1 MIDASRKSDT
11 GKETEVVGVTIN
23 KLNEFLCISTK
34 VDIVVEL
41 IRHGTLMSDDI
52 LLILN
57 SENSLAKET
66 TFETFV
72 SIPVYKYEYF
82 VSLEMR
88 VNVLLDML
96 ENNNYVSTDEML
108 RTLGTELAIEE
119 ADRREKK
126 MGVVRNARFDDKQ

>member
-1 MIDASRKSDT
+1 MIDASRKSNV

-57 SENSLAKET
+57 SESSLAKET
-66 TFETFV
+66 TFETFA

-82 VSLEMR
+82 VGLEMR

-96 ENNNYVSTDEML
+96 ENNNYVSTDEIL

-119 ADRREKK
+119 ADRREKEK
-126 MGVVRNARFDDKQ
+126 NERFNNKQ

>member
-1 MIDASRKSDT
+1 ME
-11 GKETEVVGVTIN
+11 KETEIVGVTIN

-41 IRHGTLMSDDI
+41 ICHGTLMSDDI

-96 ENNNYVSTDEML
+96 ENNNYVSTDEIL

-119 ADRREKK
+119 ADRREKEK
-126 MGVVRNARFDDKQ
+126 NERLNNK

>member
-1 MIDASRKSDT
+1 MIDASRKSDVE
-11 GKETEVVGVTIN
+11 KETEIVGVTIN

-41 IRHGTLMSDDI
+41 ICHGTLMSDDI

-96 ENNNYVSTDEML
+96 ENNNYVSTDEIL

-119 ADRREKK
+119 ADRREKEK
-126 MGVVRNARFDDKQ
+126 NERFNNK

>member
-1 MIDASRKSDT
+1 MIDASRKSDVE
-11 GKETEVVGVTIN
+11 KETEIVGVTIN

-41 IRHGTLMSDDI
+41 IRHGTLISDDI

-96 ENNNYVSTDEML
+96 ENNNYVSTDKIL

-119 ADRREKK
+119 ADRQEKEI
-126 MGVVRNARFDDKQ
+126 NERFNNKQ

>member
-1 MIDASRKSDT
+1 ME
-11 GKETEVVGVTIN
+11 KETEIVGVTIN

-41 IRHGTLMSDDI
+41 ICHGTLMSDDI

-57 SENSLAKET
+57 SESSLAKET

-96 ENNNYVSTDEML
+96 ENNNYVSTEEIL

-119 ADRREKK
+119 ADRREKEK
-126 MGVVRNARFDDKQ
+126 NERFNDK

>member
-1 MIDASRKSDT
+1 ME
-11 GKETEVVGVTIN
+11 KETEIVGVTIN

-41 IRHGTLMSDDI
+41 ICHGTLMSDDI

-57 SENSLAKET
+57 SESSLAKET

-96 ENNNYVSTDEML
+96 ENNNYVSTDEIL

-119 ADRREKK
+119 ADRREKEK
-126 MGVVRNARFDDKQ
+126 NERFNNK

>member
-1 MIDASRKSDT
+1 MINASRKSDVE
-11 GKETEVVGVTIN
+11 KETEIVGVTIN
-23 KLNEFLCISTK
+23 KLNKFLCISTK

-96 ENNNYVSTDEML
+96 ENNNYVSTDEIL

-119 ADRREKK
+119 AERREKEK
-126 MGVVRNARFDDKQ
+126 NERLNNK

>member
-1 MIDASRKSDT
+1 MINASRKSDVE
-11 GKETEVVGVTIN
+11 KETEIVGVTIN

-41 IRHGTLMSDDI
+41 ICHGTLMSDDI

-57 SENSLAKET
+57 SESSLAKET

-96 ENNNYVSTDEML
+96 ENNNYVSTDEIL

-119 ADRREKK
+119 ADRREKEK
-126 MGVVRNARFDDKQ
+126 NERLNNNGN

>member
-1 MIDASRKSDT
+1 MIDARIKSNV
-11 GKETEVVGVTIN
+11 GKETEVIGVTIN

-57 SENSLAKET
+57 SESSLANET
-66 TFETFV
+66 TFETFA
-72 SIPVYKYEYF
+72 SILAYKYEYF
-82 VSLEMR
+82 VGLEMR

-96 ENNNYVSTDEML
+96 ENNNYVSTDEIL

-119 ADRREKK
+119 ADKIAREMEK
-126 MGVVRNARFDDKQ
+126 MRERFNNK

>member
-1 MIDASRKSDT
+1 MINASRKSDVE
-11 GKETEVVGVTIN
+11 KETDIVGVTIN

-41 IRHGTLMSDDI
+41 ICHGTLMSDDI

-57 SENSLAKET
+57 SESSLAKET

-96 ENNNYVSTDEML
+96 ENNNYVSTDEIL

-119 ADRREKK
+119 ADRREKEK
-126 MGVVRNARFDDKQ
+126 NERFNNK

>member
-1 MIDASRKSDT
+1 MINASRKSDVE
-11 GKETEVVGVTIN
+11 KETEIVGVTIN

-41 IRHGTLMSDDI
+41 ICHGTLMSDDI

-96 ENNNYVSTDEML
+96 ENNNYVSTDEIL

-119 ADRREKK
+119 ADRREKEK
-126 MGVVRNARFDDKQ
+126 NERFNNK

>member
-1 MIDASRKSDT
+1 MINASRKSDA
-11 GKETEVVGVTIN
+11 GKETEIVGVTIN

-72 SIPVYKYEYF
+72 SIPVYKYEYC

-96 ENNNYVSTDEML
+96 ENNNYVSTDEIL

-119 ADRREKK
+119 ADRQEKEI
-126 MGVVRNARFDDKQ
+126 NERFNNK

>member
-1 MIDASRKSDT
+1 MIDARIKSDA
-11 GKETEVVGVTIN
+11 GKETEVIGVTIN

-57 SENSLAKET
+57 SESSLAKET
-66 TFETFV
+66 TFETFA
-72 SIPVYKYEYF
+72 SIPAYKYGYF
-82 VSLEMR
+82 VGLEMR

-96 ENNNYVSTDEML
+96 ENNNYVSTDEIL

-119 ADRREKK
+119 ADRWEKEK
-126 MGVVRNARFDDKQ
+126 NERFNNK

>member
-1 MIDASRKSDT
+1 MIDASRKSDA

-23 KLNEFLCISTK
+23 KLNEFICISTK

-57 SENSLAKET
+57 SESSLSKET

-72 SIPVYKYEYF
+72 SIPIYKYEYF
-82 VSLEMR
+82 VGLEMR
-88 VNVLLDML
+88 VNALLNML
-96 ENNNYVSTDEML
+96 ENNNYVSTDEIL

-119 ADRREKK
+119 ADRWEKK
-126 MGVVRNARFDDKQ
+126 KNERLNNK

>member
-1 MIDASRKSDT
+1 ME
-11 GKETEVVGVTIN
+11 KETEIVGVTIN

-41 IRHGTLMSDDI
+41 ICHGTLMSDDI

-57 SENSLAKET
+57 SESSLAKET

-96 ENNNYVSTDEML
+96 ENNNYVSTDEIL

-119 ADRREKK
+119 ADRREKEK
-126 MGVVRNARFDDKQ
+126 NERLNNK

>member
-1 MIDASRKSDT
+1 MINASRKSDVE
-11 GKETEVVGVTIN
+11 KETEIVGVTIN

-41 IRHGTLMSDDI
+41 ICHGTLMSDDI

-57 SENSLAKET
+57 SESSLAKET

-96 ENNNYVSTDEML
+96 ENNNYVSTDEIL

-119 ADRREKK
+119 ADRREKEK
-126 MGVVRNARFDDKQ
+126 NERLNNK

>member
-1 MIDASRKSDT
+1 MINASRKSDVE
-11 GKETEVVGVTIN
+11 KPTENVKVPFDEY
-23 KLNEFLCISTK
+23 NELSSISTK

-57 SENSLAKET
+57 SESSLAKET

-96 ENNNYVSTDEML
+96 ENNNYVSTEEIL
-108 RTLGTELAIEE
+108 RILGTELAIEE
-119 ADRREKK
+119 ADKWEKEK
-126 MGVVRNARFDDKQ
+126 NERLNNK

>member
-1 MIDASRKSDT
+1 MIDASRKSDA
-11 GKETEVVGVTIN
+11 GKETEIVGVTIN

-96 ENNNYVSTDEML
+96 ENNNYVSTDEIL

-119 ADRREKK
+119 ADRREKEK
-126 MGVVRNARFDDKQ
+126 NERFNNK

>member
-1 MIDASRKSDT
+1 MINASRKSDVE
-11 GKETEVVGVTIN
+11 KETEIVGVTIN

-41 IRHGTLMSDDI
+41 ICHGTLMSDDI

-57 SENSLAKET
+57 SESSLAKET

-96 ENNNYVSTDEML
+96 ENNNYVSTDEIL

-119 ADRREKK
+119 ADRREKEK
-126 MGVVRNARFDDKQ
+126 NERFNNK

>member
-1 MIDASRKSDT
+1 ME
-11 GKETEVVGVTIN
+11 KETEIVGVTIN
-23 KLNEFLCISTK
+23 NLNEFLCISTK

-41 IRHGTLMSDDI
+41 ICHGTLMSDDI

-96 ENNNYVSTDEML
+96 ENNNYVSTDEIL

-119 ADRREKK
+119 ADRREKEK
-126 MGVVRNARFDDKQ
+126 NERLNNK

>member
-1 MIDASRKSDT
+1 MINASRKSDVE
-11 GKETEVVGVTIN
+11 KETEIVGVTIN

-96 ENNNYVSTDEML
+96 ENNNYVSTDEIL

-119 ADRREKK
+119 ADRQEKEI
-126 MGVVRNARFDDKQ
+126 NERFNNK

>member
-1 MIDASRKSDT
+1 MINASRKSDVE
-11 GKETEVVGVTIN
+11 KETEIVGVTIN

-88 VNVLLDML
+88 INVLLDML
-96 ENNNYVSTDEML
+96 ENNNYVSTDEIL

-119 ADRREKK
+119 ADRWEKEK
-126 MGVVRNARFDDKQ
+126 NERLNNK

>member
-1 MIDASRKSDT
+1 ME
-11 GKETEVVGVTIN
+11 KETEIVGVTIN

-41 IRHGTLMSDDI
+41 ICHGTLMSDDI

-96 ENNNYVSTDEML
+96 ENNNYVSTDEIL

-119 ADRREKK
+119 ADRWEKEK
-126 MGVVRNARFDDKQ
+126 NERLNNK

>member
-1 MIDASRKSDT
+1 MINASRKSDVE
-11 GKETEVVGVTIN
+11 KETEIVGVTIN
-23 KLNEFLCISTK
+23 KLNKFLCISTK

-96 ENNNYVSTDEML
+96 ENNNYVSTDEIL

-119 ADRREKK
+119 ADRWEKEK
-126 MGVVRNARFDDKQ
+126 NERFNNK

>member
-1 MIDASRKSDT
+1 MINASRKSDVE
-11 GKETEVVGVTIN
+11 KETEIVGVTIN

-41 IRHGTLMSDDI
+41 ICHGTLMSDDI

-96 ENNNYVSTDEML
+96 ENNNYVSTDEIL

-119 ADRREKK
+119 ADRREKEK
-126 MGVVRNARFDDKQ
+126 NERLNNK

>member
-1 MIDASRKSDT
+1 MINASRKSDVE
-11 GKETEVVGVTIN
+11 KETEIVGVTIN

-41 IRHGTLMSDDI
+41 IRHGTLISDDI

-96 ENNNYVSTDEML
+96 ENNNYVSTDKIL

-119 ADRREKK
+119 ADRQEKEI
-126 MGVVRNARFDDKQ
+126 NERFNNK

>member
-1 MIDASRKSDT
+1 MIDASRKSDA

-57 SENSLAKET
+57 SESSLAKET

-72 SIPVYKYEYF
+72 SIPIYAYENY
-82 VSLEMR
+82 VGLEMR

-96 ENNNYVSTDEML
+96 KGNDYVSTDEIL

-119 ADRREKK
+119 ADRWEKEK
-126 MGVVRNARFDDKQ
+126 NERLNNK

>member
-1 MIDASRKSDT
+1 MIDASRKSDAE
-11 GKETEVVGVTIN
+11 KETEVVGVTIN

-41 IRHGTLMSDDI
+41 IRHGTLMPDDI

-57 SENSLAKET
+57 SESSLAKET

-72 SIPVYKYEYF
+72 SIPVYKYQCF

-96 ENNNYVSTDEML
+96 ENNKYVSTDEIL

-119 ADRREKK
+119 ADRWEKEK
-126 MGVVRNARFDDKQ
+126 NERLSNK

>member
-1 MIDASRKSDT
+1 MIDARIKSNV
-11 GKETEVVGVTIN
+11 GKETEVIGVTIN

-57 SENSLAKET
+57 SESSLAKET
-66 TFETFV
+66 TFETFA
-72 SIPVYKYEYF
+72 SIPAYKYEYF
-82 VSLEMR
+82 VGLEMR

-96 ENNNYVSTDEML
+96 ENNNYVSTDEIL

-119 ADRREKK
+119 ADKIAREMEK
-126 MGVVRNARFDDKQ
+126 MRERFNNK

>member
-1 MIDASRKSDT
+1 MIDASRKSDVE
-11 GKETEVVGVTIN
+11 KETEIVGVTIN

-41 IRHGTLMSDDI
+41 ICHGTLMSDDI

-96 ENNNYVSTDEML
+96 ENNNYVSTDEIL

-119 ADRREKK
+119 ADRWEKEK
-126 MGVVRNARFDDKQ
+126 NERLNNK